1 MYPLVPSRAPN
12 NSDQD
17 IGEGRRWPAKSID
30 YLKLTIYDPETTSP
44 YTWVG
49 STGDQY
55 GTFGGGTASEAGIH
69 GSIYLHMPHSLNE
82 NYQVRYNK
90 ATLGPFGGAL
100 NEGIKAASG
109 GGDMEKV
116 TKALQGGAGTA
127 SGQLVFNSIAGAFG
141 MANQTIG
148 SDGSINRDQ
157 LLALTKQRVFNP
169 YEETV
174 FEGTNYRSHS
184 FDFDLVPRNGAE
196 VDQIRN
202 IITLLR
208 DSMLPGMDGASN
220 QYLTIPRFFKMSMVR
235 YHPPETGVISG
246 GTEKLDQP
254 AGLSYIMQFPVKMV
268 LTAMD
273 VNLTPGGSHTSLRDM
288 SSKADDQKIDHGPAA
303 YKLNLSFDE
312 TAFITRNLLAGG
324 TGYDNKWDGTGSLT
338 GDKHLDPNKKGETGS
353 LLGMPALAE
362 GNKEG
367 DK

>member
-12 NSDQD
+12 STDQD

-30 YLKLTIYDPETTSP
+30 YLKLTIYDPEKTSP

-49 STGDQY
+49 STGEQY

-100 NEGIKAASG
+100 QAGMDAAAG
-109 GGDMEKV
+109 GGDLEKV
-116 TKALQGGAGTA
+116 TSALQSGAQTGA
-127 SGQLVFNSIAGAFG
+127 GQLVFNSIASAFG
-141 MANQTIG
+141 MANQALG
-148 SDGSINRDQ
+148 SDGNINRDQ

-312 TAFITRNLLAGG
+312 TAFITRNLLRGG
-324 TGYDNKWDGTGSLT
+324 SGYSDTWDGTGTKT
-338 GDKHLDPNKKGETGS
+338 GDKQLDVGEDS
-353 LLGMPALAE
+353 LLGLEAL
-362 GNKEG
+362 KEG
-367 DK
+367 EKEDTNK